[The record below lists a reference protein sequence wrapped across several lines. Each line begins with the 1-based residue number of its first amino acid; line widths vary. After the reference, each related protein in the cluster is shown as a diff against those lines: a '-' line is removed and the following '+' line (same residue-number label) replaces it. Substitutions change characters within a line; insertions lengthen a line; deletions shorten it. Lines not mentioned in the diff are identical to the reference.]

1 MLAERKH
8 KGLGGID
15 LKDYKTKIK
24 FDSYQFWLMAKK
36 KIFQVLKQLS
46 FGRLSKLQILQI
58 TLQFWLQII
67 LTNDEKN

>member
-24 FDSYQFWLMAKK
+24 FDSYQFWLMTKK

-46 FGRLSKLQILQI
+46 FGRLSKL
-58 TLQFWLQII
+58 
-67 LTNDEKN
+67 